1 MKLPQHTVQFSA
13 MTASIH
19 QSRLNPK
26 ELDITSVIYSRVD
39 AEAFCEELVLFSF
52 DDFVSE

>member
-1 MKLPQHTVQFSA
+1 
-13 MTASIH
+13 MTASLN
-19 QSRLNPK
+19 QTRLSTK

-52 DDFVSE
+52 DDFVSERRRGDV